1 MDKIKQ
7 LYSRYLKMLTPI
19 KVAVAQIAPVY
30 LEVAKTIDKAISI
43 IKEAAEN
50 KAELVVF
57 PEAFV
62 PGYPDWVWV
71 VPNNKSAI
79 LNELYTKL
87 VENSI
92 SIPDKYT
99 DQLSQA
105 AKEANIHV
113 MIGIQEKNSEASNSS
128 IYNSILYI
136 DDKGKI
142 VGKHRKLVPTG
153 PERLVWAQGDGSTLQ
168 VFNTSIGKIG
178 GLICW
183 ENFMPLAR
191 NAMYIEG
198 AQILVSPTWD
208 MSEKW
213 LQSMQHI
220 AREGG
225 LFVISC
231 CTPLNKDDIPVE
243 LGFKEFYPD
252 DREWINTGNSCIINP
267 KGEIITGPLK
277 AQEDILY
284 AELNLNEIS
293 ASKRLFDVAGHY
305 ARPDVFQFD
314 VNRD

>member
-1 MDKIKQ
+1 
-7 LYSRYLKMLTPI
+7 MLTPI

-183 ENFMPLAR
+183 ENFMP
-191 NAMYIEG
+191 
-198 AQILVSPTWD
+198 
-208 MSEKW
+208 
-213 LQSMQHI
+213 
-220 AREGG
+220 
-225 LFVISC
+225 
-231 CTPLNKDDIPVE
+231 
-243 LGFKEFYPD
+243 
-252 DREWINTGNSCIINP
+252 
-267 KGEIITGPLK
+267 
-277 AQEDILY
+277 
-284 AELNLNEIS
+284 
-293 ASKRLFDVAGHY
+293 
-305 ARPDVFQFD
+305 
-314 VNRD
+314 